1 MALSQRLKAPLSWS
15 ELASLVDPAY
25 TAGIDRVN
33 GPTNSQ
39 SRLRLFGQSEA
50 AAQRVVLFRDHH
62 AWCPYCQKVWL
73 WLEEKRVPYRIEKVT
88 MFCYGEKESWFT
100 KKVPTGMLP
109 AVELDG
115 RLITESD
122 MILTE
127 LERTFG
133 PLGRSINDDQVLHLR
148 SLERSLFSAWC
159 EWLCYPHQERK
170 PEQHARLAFERVA
183 AEVDARLAASV
194 SGFFL
199 ENFSIAD
206 VVFIPY
212 VERMCASLFY
222 YKGFCVRARW
232 PHIARWLQAL
242 EMRETYLGTRSDYHT
257 HAHSLPP
264 QMGGCFHNGTAEQQA
279 CRAQVDSGP
288 WEAVPDT
295 TTPAPPSARMEA
307 LARVVRHSQAVLRV
321 NPEENAALKDV
332 VLRAALTHLA
342 TGELTE
348 APRGSARVLRYIRD
362 RISVPRDMSL
372 YAARHMRASLEIV
385 AASSTPEPGAT
396 VPFADV
402 PIKHRKDQDPRPFN
416 YSS

>member
-1 MALSQRLKAPLSWS
+1 MTTRSCICEALSDLCSARGASGCATHIKARTLRYSTVLYGTLRYATVRYGT
-15 ELASLVDPAY
+15 LAYS
-25 TAGIDRVN
+25 
-33 GPTNSQ
+33 
-39 SRLRLFGQSEA
+39 
-50 AAQRVVLFRDHH
+50 
-62 AWCPYCQKVWL
+62 
-73 WLEEKRVPYRIEKVT
+73 
-88 MFCYGEKESWFT
+88 
-100 KKVPTGMLP
+100 
-109 AVELDG
+109 
-115 RLITESD
+115 
-122 MILTE
+122 LTE
-127 LERTFG
+127 CEPRRT
-133 PLGRSINDDQVLHLR
+133 PRRRAVRRSAGLR
-148 SLERSLFSAWC
+148 RSTPAHPTLPSSRRVRSAVA
-159 EWLCYPHQERK
+159 ERK